1 MMRKSLSAVMMG
13 LVCAGGMGAG
23 VTYNVPAVEGDATE
37 VLQRVVEMASE
48 RGDAVI
54 NLAEGAEYHVYR
66 QSAVQ
71 KAA

>member
-13 LVCAGGMGAG
+13 LVCAGGISAG

-54 NLAEGAEYHVYR
+54 NLAERAEYHVYR
-66 QSAVQ
+66 GSAVQ
-71 KAA
+71 KPA